1 MDVSIIIV
9 NWNTRDLLRDCLKS
23 VYEQTKGISF
33 EVIVIDNA
41 SSDGSVEMVKSE
53 FYQVVLIENKQ
64 NRGFAAG
71 VNQGIAVAKG
81 RYALVLNS
89 DTIVCDNAIEETMR
103 YADKHPEAAM
113 VGCQVLDN
121 SNTIQMTCFR
131 FPSVLNLFLHTFALN
146 KIFKKNH
153 FFGREWMLWWPRD
166 SEREVEVVSGS
177 FMLVR
182 RNAIDD
188 VGLMDEGY
196 FLYYEE
202 TDWCYRFTKAGWKIL
217 FWPGAKIIH
226 CHGGRNSSK
235 QEALKMAV
243 QMQKSCLIFFKKHRD
258 IVSYITVR
266 LLLMISLACRFCFWT
281 VALFVKYLLRNSSN
295 HEKKKI
301 AENWSVLKYCAFGY
315 EPLKDNKQTTILQ
328 ILKPLKKITEL
339 IFALIYAVFLSVIRK
354 DTSRVVLYYHG
365 VSKAD
370 TGCFKKQME
379 YLARRCT
386 VVKASEIMAT
396 DVGGAKNVVAITFD
410 DAFVSVMENAV
421 PILREYGLLGDIFVP
436 VGNLSQIP
444 HWEMP
449 ENYPDKKN
457 ETVMS
462 KEQIEQLDKEGFEIF
477 SHTLSHPVLT
487 EIQDSRLDVELIES
501 KQALEG
507 IVGHEVIG
515 ISYPLGSYDTRVRKA
530 AEKAGYKLGFTIEPG
545 IVDRATG
552 CLEIGRVSVSPKDSL
567 IKFKLKASGA
577 YHVVT
582 YLRTLKRTLVPA

>member
-1 MDVSIIIV
+1 MDVSVIIV

-23 VYEQTKGISF
+23 VYEQTKDILF

-41 SSDGSVEMVKSE
+41 SSDGSVDMVKSE
-53 FYQVVLIENKQ
+53 FCQVVLIENKQ

-89 DTIVCDNAIEETMR
+89 DTIVCDNAIGKTMR
-103 YADKHPEAAM
+103 YADKHPEAAL

-146 KIFKKNH
+146 KIFKKHH
-153 FFGREWMLWWPRD
+153 FLGREWMLWWPRD

-188 VGLMDEGY
+188 IGLMDEDY

-202 TDWCYRFTKAGWKIL
+202 TDWCYRFAKAGWKIL

-301 AENWSVLKYCAFGY
+301 AENWSIFKYCAFGC
-315 EPLKDNKQTTILQ
+315 EPLKTTNK
-328 ILKPLKKITEL
+328 
-339 IFALIYAVFLSVIRK
+339 
-354 DTSRVVLYYHG
+354 
-365 VSKAD
+365 
-370 TGCFKKQME
+370 
-379 YLARRCT
+379 
-386 VVKASEIMAT
+386 
-396 DVGGAKNVVAITFD
+396 
-410 DAFVSVMENAV
+410 
-421 PILREYGLLGDIFVP
+421 
-436 VGNLSQIP
+436 SQCCK
-444 HWEMP
+444 H
-449 ENYPDKKN
+449 
-457 ETVMS
+457 
-462 KEQIEQLDKEGFEIF
+462 
-477 SHTLSHPVLT
+477 
-487 EIQDSRLDVELIES
+487 
-501 KQALEG
+501 
-507 IVGHEVIG
+507 
-515 ISYPLGSYDTRVRKA
+515 
-530 AEKAGYKLGFTIEPG
+530 
-545 IVDRATG
+545 
-552 CLEIGRVSVSPKDSL
+552 
-567 IKFKLKASGA
+567 
-577 YHVVT
+577 
-582 YLRTLKRTLVPA
+582 